1 MQSFNTRRSSV
12 LSTALVF
19 TCALLLLT
27 STVSSQPISIGPAP
41 INLGTAHRFA
51 ILAHT
56 GVTNIPT
63 SVITGDVGVSPT
75 TGTSLVLATNQVIGS
90 IFTVDAAGPAGS
102 VASPAMLAL
111 AKDDLTLAFNDA
123 ASRTADVIGV
133 SGNLGG
139 MTLLPGLY
147 KATTLLE
154 LSSGDLTFDGGGH
167 SNAVWIIQVGT
178 SFNVTGGRQ
187 MILTNGANAANIFW
201 QVGTGATIAA
211 TAVLQ
216 GTFMAGT
223 QITMAAG
230 AILHGRALAVSTNVT
245 LDQNVITNPG
255 PVVATSIERND
266 EESAKFVSLSQNY
279 PNPFNPSTVV
289 GFQLSVAGQTSLKV
303 YDLLGRE
310 VAVLV
315 DGPMSAGS
323 HSVTFDASALTS
335 GVYMYRIVSEGVSA
349 SRQMILIK

>member
-1 MQSFNTRRSSV
+1 MQPSNTRQPYV
-12 LSTALVF
+12 ISTALVF
-19 TCALLLLT
+19 SCALLLLT

-41 INLGTAHRFA
+41 IDLGTAHRFA

-56 GVTNIPT
+56 GITNIPT
-63 SVITGDVGVSPT
+63 SVITGDVGLSPT

-90 IFTVDAAGPAGS
+90 IFAVDEAGPAGS
-102 VASPAMLAL
+102 IPSPAMLTV

-123 ASRTADVIGV
+123 ASRTEDVIGV

-167 SNAVWIIQVGT
+167 TNAVWIIQVGT

-187 MILTNGANAANIFW
+187 MILANGASAANIFW

-223 QITMAAG
+223 QITMAEG
-230 AILHGRALAVSTNVT
+230 ATLNGRALAVSTNVT

-255 PVVATSIERND
+255 PVIATSIERN
-266 EESAKFVSLSQNY
+266 EEAANRVSLMQNH
-279 PNPFNPSTVV
+279 PNPFNPSTQIS
-289 GFQLSVAGQTSLKV
+289 FSLPASSFTRLSV

-335 GVYMYRIVSEGVSA
+335 GVYMYRIVSEGASA
-349 SRQMILIK
+349 SRQMLLIK